1 MLHIYIS
8 AHNLLLK
15 LIFLLIII
23 IIYNN
28 YSIQGEIAFIHLV
41 LKINSLRLQISKFKF
56 RYENH
61 LFKFLQ
67 LMHGWVG
74 I

>member
-67 LMHGWVG
+67 LMHG
-74 I
+74 